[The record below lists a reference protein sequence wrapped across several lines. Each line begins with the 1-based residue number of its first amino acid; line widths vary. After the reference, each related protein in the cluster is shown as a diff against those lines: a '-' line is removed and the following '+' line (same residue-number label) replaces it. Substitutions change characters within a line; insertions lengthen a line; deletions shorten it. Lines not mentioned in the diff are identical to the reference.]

1 MEDKK
6 IKITLVY
13 NGLDVNISVNKEFNL
28 SFIYSEAY
36 NIFNIKRR
44 FKLQY
49 KNRDLTPFLDYQ
61 IGNFFKNLTD
71 VHILVKESDITI
83 RNNKLNK
90 SKSQNNILSI
100 KNRIFPHLNN
110 RMICFE
116 CKNNLVSYFCRNC
129 RVFICH
135 ECKLDKDNKHN
146 THRTV
151 ILYHEDLKKSAMLY
165 KNLIYV
171 DLEDAKNSHK
181 HYIPLNANNCE
192 ANIENLHLK
201 LIQKFHVLISKIES
215 IKKKLLNVDLFIQE
229 KGSNIYDIN
238 IQFNEIQNINIDSI
252 GNNIGEG
259 FRLLNKYDQHLL
271 KYHIALEQFK
281 NYIYLN
287 EKLNYYLSRIQNKV
301 NEEILIDFPENKSV

>member
-61 IGNFFKNLTD
+61 IGNFFKNLTN
-71 VHILVKESDITI
+71 VHLLVKESDIII
-83 RNNKLNK
+83 RNNKFSK
-90 SKSQNNILSI
+90 SNSQNNIRSI
-100 KNRIFPHLNN
+100 KNKIFPHLNN
-110 RMICFE
+110 RMICYD
-116 CKNNLVSYFCRNC
+116 CKNNLVSHFCRNC
-129 RVFICH
+129 GVFICN
-135 ECKLDKDNKHN
+135 ECKLEKNSKHN
-146 THRTV
+146 GHRTV

-165 KNLIYV
+165 KNLVYV
-171 DLEDAKNSHK
+171 DLEDTKNSHK
-181 HYIPLNANNCE
+181 HSLPLNINNCE

-201 LIQKFHVLISKIES
+201 LIQKFNVLISKIVS
-215 IKKKLLNVDLFIQE
+215 IKNKLINVDLFIQE
-229 KGSNIYDIN
+229 KDSNINDIKNKFKEIQDIN
-238 IQFNEIQNINIDSI
+238 IDLL

-259 FRLLNKYDQHLL
+259 FRILNKYDQNIL

-281 NYIYLN
+281 NYKYLN
-287 EKLNYYLSRIQNKV
+287 EKLNYYLTRIQNKV
-301 NEEILIDFPENKSV
+301 NEEISIDFPENKST